1 MLVHGQR
8 GDPEALREEIARV
21 LSPLGLR
28 LSPAKTQIVHLS
40 EGFDFLGF
48 RIQWR
53 RKQGASDW
61 YIYSFISSRCIKAVK
76 MKIRVLT
83 CGTSQQ
89 DLGYVLT
96 RINQVLGR
104 WARYFRHAV
113 AQYVFDML
121 DNFTW
126 WRLIRMLY
134 RRHHWRWKDIRH
146 RFTTHTGQWLP
157 IAAGEI
163 EFNRIAAIPI
173 TRYRY
178 RANKIPAPGLLPQ
191 PDGRDRPRA
200 RCAERRTAGSAR
212 GPGKR
217 TGSNPGT
224 APRACP
230 ANPAFVACCL

>member
-1 MLVHGQR
+1 
-8 GDPEALREEIARV
+8 V

-53 RKQGASDW
+53 PKQGASKW
-61 YIYSFISSRCIKAVK
+61 CIYSFISSRCIKAVK
-76 MKIRVLT
+76 MKICVLT
-83 CGTSQQ
+83 CRTSQQ

-96 RINQVLGR
+96 RINQVLGGG
-104 WARYFRHAV
+104 ARYFRHAV
-113 AQYVFDML
+113 AQHVFDML

-126 WRLIRMLY
+126 WRLIRTRY
-134 RRHHWRWKDIRH
+134 RRHHWRWKDVRH

-157 IAAGEI
+157 NAAGEI

-178 RANKIPAPGLLPQ
+178 CANKIPAPGLLPQ
-191 PDGRDRPRA
+191 PDGRDRGEPVALRGAPRV
-200 RCAERRTAGSAR
+200 RQEAR
-212 GPGKR
+212 GNGPGVILALR
-217 TGSNPGT
+217 PGLPSE
-224 APRACP
+224 PRIRGLLPVTPDVFPVCGDT
-230 ANPAFVACCL
+230 CSD